1 MKKPSTQSMMMG
13 HPVVALPVA
22 VATLATLYAWSQNS
36 EVWWLAIVMLAF
48 MGRVMKANEARRDY
62 LQWKRE
68 WDAMDPNPALRM
80 RAVHVAGM
88 VGSALLLVAGAASDQ
103 VGLGAAVGGLILGA
117 FLWLMLWGFYAAWK
131 QRPRHR
137 ARTAT
142 PVRLAITRPVLPAL
156 SLADC
161 YAALPAHSRAVLD
174 ASR

>member
-1 MKKPSTQSMMMG
+1 MMKPSTQSMLMG
-13 HPVVALPVA
+13 HPLVVLPVA
-22 VATLATLYAWSQNS
+22 LGTLATLYAWSQNS
-36 EVWWLAIVMLAF
+36 EAWWLAIVMLVF
-48 MGRVMKANEARRDY
+48 MGRVMKASEARRDY

-68 WDAMDPNPALRM
+68 WDGMDPNPASRM
-80 RAVHVAGM
+80 RPAHVAGM
-88 VGSALLLVAGAASDQ
+88 LGCALLLVAGAASDQ

-137 ARTAT
+137 ARTVT
-142 PVRLAITRPVLPAL
+142 PVRLAIARPVLPAL

-161 YAALPAHSRAVLD
+161 YAALPAHSRAVVD

>member
-68 WDAMDPNPALRM
+68 WDALDPNPAPRM

-88 VGSALLLVAGAASDQ
+88 VEAPSCWSPERPAIRS
-103 VGLGAAVGGLILGA
+103 GLGRRWAA
-117 FLWLMLWGFYAAWK
+117 
-131 QRPRHR
+131 
-137 ARTAT
+137 
-142 PVRLAITRPVLPAL
+142 
-156 SLADC
+156 
-161 YAALPAHSRAVLD
+161 
-174 ASR
+174 